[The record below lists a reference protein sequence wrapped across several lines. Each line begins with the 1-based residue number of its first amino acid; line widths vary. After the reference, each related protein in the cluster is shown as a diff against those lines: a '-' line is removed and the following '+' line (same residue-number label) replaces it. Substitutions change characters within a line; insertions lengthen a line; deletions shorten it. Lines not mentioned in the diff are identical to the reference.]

1 MQTQEHARVVPEHTV
16 AAVFQL
22 SVGWFFVGVLGVRS
36 ILAAVTGSRV
46 RCCQL
51 ASGIVRLGVRQRVF
65 FLAFKQQEQQQA
77 LVRVRC
83 SLAVAAGVCRH

>member
-1 MQTQEHARVVPEHTV
+1 MHASFLNILSLLCFDTV
-16 AAVFQL
+16 
-22 SVGWFFVGVLGVRS
+22 GCFFVRVLGVRS

-51 ASGIVRLGVRQRVF
+51 ASGVLRLGVTQLVF
-65 FLAFKQQEQQQA
+65 FLAFEQQEQQA

-83 SLAVAAGVCRH
+83 FQAVAAGVCRH